1 MNSKIF
7 DVIVVGA
14 GHAGI
19 EAAHASAKLGAKTL
33 LVTIN
38 IDHIAQMSCNPAIGG
53 LGKGQ
58 LVKEIDALGG
68 LMAKLADVT
77 GIQFRKLNTSKGPAV
92 QSTRVQADKRKYR
105 YTARNMLEKIENLS
119 LWQARID
126 RIIVKNGKAKGVVT
140 EYGEE
145 IYAKAVIIAPGTF
158 LSGLIHIG
166 LRSFKAGRL
175 GDPPSYELAK
185 NLCELGF
192 ELGRFKTGT
201 PPRLDGRTIDFSKMS
216 PQYGDEPPP
225 RFSFFTDFRVKNYM
239 PCYITYTNEKV
250 HEIIRKNLAYSPL
263 YTGKIKGRGVRYCP
277 SIEDKIVK
285 FAEKDKHRVFIEP
298 EGVDTYEYYP
308 NGISTSLPLEVQEKM
323 LSLIPGLENAKMIRP
338 GYAIEHDFVQPT
350 QLLHTL
356 ETKEI
361 ENLYFAGQINGTT
374 GYEEAA
380 AQGIIAG
387 INAVL
392 KIKGGKEFIIDRTEG
407 YIGVLIDD
415 LVTKGTDEPYRM
427 FTSRVEYRLLL
438 REDNA
443 VFRLCPKAYEI
454 GMLSPEE
461 YERVK
466 KKREEI
472 ETLLSFLKETK
483 VSMEKANEILA
494 KKREGKVYQKISLE
508 EIFKRPKI
516 EWEDLEEIEE
526 KLKNIPED
534 VKQNV
539 RVEIKYKGYIE
550 RSIREAE
557 KFKETENIK
566 IPEDI
571 DYDKIDGLSFEVREK
586 LKKIKPRSLGQAG
599 RIPGITPVAIMAI
612 YRYLKK
618 DK

>member
-1 MNSKIF
+1 MSHKSF
-7 DVIVVGA
+7 DVVVVGA

-19 EAAHASAKLGAKTL
+19 EAAHACAKLGVTTL
-33 LVTIN
+33 LITIN
-38 IDHIAQMSCNPAIGG
+38 LDHIAQMSCNPAIGG

-68 LMAKLADVT
+68 LMGKLADTT

-92 QSTRVQADKRKYR
+92 QSTRVQADKRRYR
-105 YTARNMLEKIENLS
+105 DTARNMLERIENLT

-126 RIIVKNGKAKGVVT
+126 KIIVRNGKAKGVIT

-145 IYAKAVIIAPGTF
+145 IYAKAVILAPGTF

-166 LRSFKAGRL
+166 LKTFKAGRL
-175 GDPPSYELAK
+175 GDPPAYELAR
-185 NLCELGF
+185 NLKALGF

-201 PPRLDGRTIDFSKMS
+201 PPRLDGRTIDFSKTL

-225 RFSFFTDFRVKNYM
+225 RFSFFTDFKIKNHM
-239 PCYITYTNEKV
+239 PCYITYTNPRV
-250 HEIIRKNLAYSPL
+250 HEVILKNLSSSPL
-263 YTGKIKGRGVRYCP
+263 YTGKIKGKGVRYCP
-277 SIEDKIVK
+277 SIEDKVVK
-285 FAEKDKHRVFIEP
+285 FQDKEKHRVFIEP
-298 EGVDTYEYYP
+298 EGIDTYEYYP

-323 LSLIPGLENAKMIRP
+323 LSLIPGLEHAKMLRP

-350 QLLHTL
+350 QLLPTL

-361 ENLYFAGQINGTT
+361 ENLYLAGQINGTT

-387 INAVL
+387 INAAL
-392 KIKGGKEFIIDRTEG
+392 KIRKEKDFILDRSQG

-443 VFRLCPKAYEI
+443 VFRLSPLGYKIGLLSKA
-454 GMLSPEE
+454 E
-461 YERVK
+461 YEKVK
-466 KKREEI
+466 KKDEEI
-472 ETLLSFLKETK
+472 KNLIKLLKKIKISQ
-483 VSMEKANEILA
+483 EKANQLLKE
-494 KKREGKVYQKISLE
+494 KTEGKVYQKVSLE
-508 EIFKRPKI
+508 EIFKRPGI
-516 EWEDLEEIEE
+516 EWEDLEKVEE
-526 KLKNIPED
+526 KLKKIPSD
-534 VKQNV
+534 VKESV
-539 RVEIKYKGYIE
+539 RIEVKYKGYIE

-557 KFKETENIK
+557 KFRETENIK
-566 IPEDI
+566 IPANI
-571 DYDKIDGLSFEVREK
+571 DYEKIDGLSFEIKEK
-586 LKKIKPRSLGQAG
+586 LLRIKPLSLGQAS

-618 DK
+618 S